1 MVARPGECSPGC
13 PEQACPVHLEAQGLV
28 RSQSFGEAHP
38 PAVLPP
44 GLLSRLPHQP
54 FLVSSV
60 TQFMRL
66 TQGFA
71 VLVELQGAGSEL
83 APHCP
88 LPHTTWQASPGPSQD
103 PLASAGWVLN
113 QMVQTCPFCTKPH
126 QSQART
132 KDEATGWQEGKKG
145 PDYSCWP
152 RWH

>member
-1 MVARPGECSPGC
+1 MELPLQMALWRQSQENV
-13 PEQACPVHLEAQGLV
+13 AQGVLS
-28 RSQSFGEAHP
+28 RPAPLTWRLRAWSGQSFGEAHP

-83 APHCP
+83 APH
-88 LPHTTWQASPGPSQD
+88 HMAGFTRTKPGPPCLS
-103 PLASAGWVLN
+103 WVG
-113 QMVQTCPFCTKPH
+113 VKPNGTDLPVFH
-126 QSQART
+126 
-132 KDEATGWQEGKKG
+132 
-145 PDYSCWP
+145 
-152 RWH
+152 